1 MRIYEKYPKLS
12 IYLTYFIYFYTIL
25 LFNTNNKKYKNEDIF
40 IWSLMGGFLGI
51 AKYLIW
57 IALKNIVIS
66 TNRELDIIHNFHSIK
81 IIKSRIILILSFI
94 LVDYLLNF
102 SNIIP
107 ELSMFKYRNNNFVDE
122 YSIRLLQIITIFQ
135 LEPSDYIVTIFM

>member
-1 MRIYEKYPKLS
+1 MRIYEKYPKIC
-12 IYLTYFIYFYTIL
+12 IYTTYFIYFYIAL
-25 LFNTNNKKYKNEDIF
+25 LFRANKKYKNEDIF
-40 IWSLMGGFLGI
+40 IWSLMGGLLGI

-57 IALKNIVIS
+57 ISLKNIIIS
-66 TNRELDIIHNFHSIK
+66 INRELDIIHNFHSIK

-94 LVDYLLNF
+94 ILDYIINF

-107 ELSMFKYRNNNFVDE
+107 LIGFIYTKNNDFINE

-135 LEPSDYIVTIFM
+135 FEMSDYMISVFM